1 METSQDLTIVYTP
14 MVFVDL
20 VVLMAEVVC
29 RR

>member
-14 MVFVDL
+14 MISVDL

>member
-14 MVFVDL
+14 MIFVDL
-20 VVLMAEVVC
+20 VELMAEVVC

>member
-14 MVFVDL
+14 MIFVDL